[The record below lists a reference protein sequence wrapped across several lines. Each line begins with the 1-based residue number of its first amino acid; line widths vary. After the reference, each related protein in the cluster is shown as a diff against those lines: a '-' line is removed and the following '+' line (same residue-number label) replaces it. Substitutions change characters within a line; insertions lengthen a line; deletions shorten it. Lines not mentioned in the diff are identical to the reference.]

1 MPLLRLDNVSLHF
14 GTRDLLKTVDLTLH
28 KNQKIG
34 LLGRNGEG
42 KTTLLKLL
50 GQRIQA
56 DSGDYWLRPGCKIS
70 IKHDKS
76 CGIFAYIIY

>member
-14 GTRDLLKTVDLTLH
+14 GTRDLLKSVDLTLH

-42 KTTLLKLL
+42 KTTLLK
-50 GQRIQA
+50 
-56 DSGDYWLRPGCKIS
+56 
-70 IKHDKS
+70 KS
-76 CGIFAYIIY
+76 VCSVAMVRAKPPC

>member
-42 KTTLLKLL
+42 K
-50 GQRIQA
+50 
-56 DSGDYWLRPGCKIS
+56 PPC
-70 IKHDKS
+70 
-76 CGIFAYIIY
+76 